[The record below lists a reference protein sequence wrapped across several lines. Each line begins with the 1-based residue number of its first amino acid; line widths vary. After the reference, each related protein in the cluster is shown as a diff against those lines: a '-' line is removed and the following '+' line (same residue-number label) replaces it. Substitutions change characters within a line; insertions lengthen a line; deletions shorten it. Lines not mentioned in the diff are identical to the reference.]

1 MNPRPR
7 LWLILIVNLL
17 ILLSIFWIPELSV
30 FYGIIYLFIFLY
42 KKFGRKFNIKF
53 PIRKK

>member
-42 KKFGRKFNIKF
+42 KKLGRKFNIKF